1 MTVSGT
7 IMDGT
12 LLLAF
17 PLAVLAGLVSFFS
30 PCGLPLVPGYLS
42 YVTGLSGTELAG
54 ESRPSPAPLPDGEG
68 RTVAVAAQVL
78 APPLVRTRVLAGSL
92 LFVAGFTG
100 VFVAYGVLF
109 GALGEMLFRYQGAI
123 TRGLGLVVI
132 ALGLSFLGAIP
143 GMQRQWRSRRLPQ
156 VGLWGAPLLGVVFGL
171 GWTPC
176 IGPTLAA
183 VQTLA
188 FTEAS
193 AMRGAVLS
201 VAYSLG
207 LGVPFVVLGLLYR
220 RTLGTVQWVRRHG
233 DVVMKVG
240 GGMLLLTGLLLVTG
254 TWDVLTIG
262 LRSWISGFGTPL

>member
-1 MTVSGT
+1 MTVTGT
-7 IMDGT
+7 IMDGS

-17 PLAVLAGLVSFFS
+17 PLALLAGAVSFFS
-30 PCGLPLVPGYLS
+30 PCCLPLVPGYLS

-54 ESRPSPAPLPDGEG
+54 QSRPIPAQMPDGGGRAITAPAPA
-68 RTVAVAAQVL
+68 RTPQF
-78 APPLVRTRVLAGSL
+78 VRTRVLAGSL
-92 LFVAGFTG
+92 LFVAGFTS

-109 GALGEMLFRYQGAI
+109 GTLGEVLFRYQGTI
-123 TRGLGLVVI
+123 TRALGLVVI
-132 ALGLSFLGAIP
+132 ALGLSFLGVVP

-193 AMRGAVLS
+193 AMRGALLS
-201 VAYSLG
+201 LAYSLG

-220 RTLGTVQWVRRHG
+220 RTLGTVGWVRRHG
-233 DVVMKVG
+233 DVVMRVG
-240 GGMLLLTGLLLVTG
+240 GVMLLLVGLLLVTG
-254 TWDVLTIG
+254 TWDALTIG
-262 LRSWISGFGTPL
+262 LRSWVSGFGTPL